1 MSKIYVS
8 KRDLKIGFIPQLVI
22 QFHGVKIGDTK
33 FGYLSTFVDINN
45 ICALLKM

>member
-8 KRDLKIGFIPQLVI
+8 KRDLKKRFIPQLVS
-22 QFHGVKIGDTK
+22 QFHGAKIGDRNL
-33 FGYLSTFVDINN
+33 GYLSTFVDINN